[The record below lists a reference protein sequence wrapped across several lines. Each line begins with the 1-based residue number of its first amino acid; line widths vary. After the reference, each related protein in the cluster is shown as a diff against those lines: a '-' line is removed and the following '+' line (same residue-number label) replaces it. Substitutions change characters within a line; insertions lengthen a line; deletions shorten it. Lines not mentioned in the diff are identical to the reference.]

1 MSRWKGIIAATISA
15 ALVAGSGI
23 SPTGFI
29 ADIGNTRETGG
40 TNRMSQKA
48 KRKRAKWG

>member
-15 ALVAGSGI
+15 ALVAGSGV
-23 SPTGFI
+23 SPAGFI
-29 ADIGNTRETGG
+29 ADIGGARDTGG

-48 KRKRAKWG
+48 KRKRARWG